1 VREAIAIAGQV
12 IVGRP
17 LSAGDGDSALA
28 ASRRRLAASAGGG
41 VLIGALLAALAGVV
55 PHAFTTDPDVIDR
68 ANAMWPLFCLLW
80 PFAAVV
86 FALDGILIGAGD
98 ARYLA
103 GAMVLAMVVFVPL
116 VLAAG
121 TIAAVW
127 AALNVLM
134 LVRLVTLGAR
144 FARGRWALVGATS

>member
-1 VREAIAIAGQV
+1 V
-12 IVGRP
+12 
-17 LSAGDGDSALA
+17 
-28 ASRRRLAASAGGG
+28 
-41 VLIGALLAALAGVV
+41 LAGVV

>member
-1 VREAIAIAGQV
+1 
-12 IVGRP
+12 
-17 LSAGDGDSALA
+17 
-28 ASRRRLAASAGGG
+28 
-41 VLIGALLAALAGVV
+41 
-55 PHAFTTDPDVIDR
+55 
-68 ANAMWPLFCLLW
+68 
-80 PFAAVV
+80 
-86 FALDGILIGAGD
+86 
-98 ARYLA
+98 
-103 GAMVLAMVVFVPL
+103 VPL